1 MAFIFNIS
9 LKYINKFI
17 HINYVVL
24 VREASDVLQLIDL
37 NMEELDPFF
46 REFNVLHTEGA
57 EKGIDSFPAFLGASF
72 NKNTG
77 DSMVIILW
85 LGGLCVFLFAL
96 LVLVLSL
103 VSRLALIEIM
113 LKNCEILSSLCS
125 LYILSLTY
133 RMDPPLL

>member
-1 MAFIFNIS
+1 
-9 LKYINKFI
+9 
-17 HINYVVL
+17 
-24 VREASDVLQLIDL
+24 
-37 NMEELDPFF
+37 MEELDPFF

-103 VSRLALIEIM
+103 VSRLALIWF
-113 LKNCEILSSLCS
+113 LQ
-125 LYILSLTY
+125 
-133 RMDPPLL
+133 

>member
-1 MAFIFNIS
+1 MSVFLYHVPYIDKFI
-9 LKYINKFI
+9 YINCVI
-17 HINYVVL
+17 L

-103 VSRLALIEIM
+103 VSRLM
-113 LKNCEILSSLCS
+113 LSVNLSSTIILSGT
-125 LYILSLTY
+125 ILDAISRY
-133 RMDPPLL
+133 

>member
-1 MAFIFNIS
+1 
-9 LKYINKFI
+9 
-17 HINYVVL
+17 
-24 VREASDVLQLIDL
+24 
-37 NMEELDPFF
+37 MEELDPFF

-103 VSRLALIEIM
+103 VSRLALIEPSKIYIP
-113 LKNCEILSSLCS
+113 ILSIFNAIPR
-125 LYILSLTY
+125 Y
-133 RMDPPLL
+133 

>member
-1 MAFIFNIS
+1 MI
-9 LKYINKFI
+9 YII
-17 HINYVVL
+17 YVVL

-72 NKNTG
+72 HKNTG

-103 VSRLALIEIM
+103 VSRLTLSV
-113 LKNCEILSSLCS
+113 NLSSTII
-125 LYILSLTY
+125 YDT
-133 RMDPPLL
+133 

>member
-1 MAFIFNIS
+1 MMFLRQLNLLSYCENYIFYRSICAEECQRYLNNAIRCI
-9 LKYINKFI
+9 LVY
-17 HINYVVL
+17 INYVVL

-103 VSRLALIEIM
+103 VSRLVLI
-113 LKNCEILSSLCS
+113 
-125 LYILSLTY
+125 
-133 RMDPPLL
+133 